1 MLSGGAT
8 NTNLIF
14 FDLKPPSTSGG
25 EHATPLHQQCSYKC
39 FYVSEQ
45 VMKETVIK
53 TVQTPVL
60 GEMDEATIQKNREKM
75 FSKKTGK
82 KPAKT

>member
-1 MLSGGAT
+1 
-8 NTNLIF
+8 
-14 FDLKPPSTSGG
+14 
-25 EHATPLHQQCSYKC
+25 
-39 FYVSEQ
+39 
-45 VMKETVIK
+45 MKETVIK

-75 FSKKTGK
+75 FTKMAGK

>member
-1 MLSGGAT
+1 
-8 NTNLIF
+8 
-14 FDLKPPSTSGG
+14 
-25 EHATPLHQQCSYKC
+25 
-39 FYVSEQ
+39 
-45 VMKETVIK
+45 MKETVIK